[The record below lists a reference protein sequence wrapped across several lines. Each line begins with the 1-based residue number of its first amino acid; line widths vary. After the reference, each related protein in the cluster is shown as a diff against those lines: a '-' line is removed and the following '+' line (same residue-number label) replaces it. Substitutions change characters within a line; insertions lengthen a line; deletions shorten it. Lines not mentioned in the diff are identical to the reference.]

1 MVLIN
6 PEALDGWEPDQT
18 RKLVYR
24 EIFEHEQM
32 VNRPVGIVDS
42 VYISG
47 ELAWEGESGAG
58 EALGA
63 TPLGQYLLSGEP
75 SLSSVTASEAA

>member
-6 PEALDGWEPDQT
+6 PEAFDGWEPDQT
-18 RKLVYR
+18 RELVYR

-47 ELAWEGESGAG
+47 ELAWVGESGPG

-63 TPLGQYLLSGEP
+63 KPLGQYLLSGE
-75 SLSSVTASEAA
+75 SFLTSVTASEAA

>member
-6 PEALDGWEPDQT
+6 PEAFDGWEPDQT
-18 RKLVYR
+18 RELVYR

-47 ELAWEGESGAG
+47 ELAWVGESGAG

-63 TPLGQYLLSGEP
+63 KALGRYLLSGE
-75 SLSSVTASEAA
+75 SLRASVSASEAA

>member
-6 PEALDGWEPDQT
+6 PGALDGWEPDQT
-18 RKLVYR
+18 RVLVHR

-32 VNRPVGIVDS
+32 VNRPKGIVDS

-47 ELAWEGESGAG
+47 EMAWDGKNGAT
-58 EALGA
+58 EALGNK
-63 TPLGQYLLSGEP
+63 PLGSYLTSGGTELP
-75 SLSSVTASEAA
+75 GVKASEAA